1 MRMSSGPSLRNE
13 KPRSAWSI
21 CIDDTPMSSTTPSS
35 ASKPCAC
42 AISSRSPKRPGTSI
56 RRFLNLAAKRGSA
69 RDRIGIAVDGNDLV
83 LRMGIED
90 GARIA
95 ACAERA
101 VDEGAAALRIE
112 RRADLHQENGN
123 VTGQSASGSGSW
135 AVAASRHRS
144 RSPGEVFCTVRDS
157 TIRLPNVFFRS
168 RTFVRASSRCA
179 RKRSGS
185 QIWNL

>member
-21 CIDDTPMSSTTPSS
+21 CIDDTPISSTTPSS

-42 AISSRSPKRPGTSI
+42 ASLVEIAEASRNQHQA
-56 RRFLNLAAKRGSA
+56 FLELAGQRGA
-69 RDRIGIAVDGNDLV
+69 TGDRIGIAVDGNDLV
-83 LRMGIED
+83 LRMCIED

-95 ACAERA
+95 ACAECA
-101 VDEGAAALRIE
+101 VDVRAAALRIE
-112 RRADLHQENGN
+112 SRADLRQENRN

-144 RSPGEVFCTVRDS
+144 RS
-157 TIRLPNVFFRS
+157 S
-168 RTFVRASSRCA
+168 R
-179 RKRSGS
+179 
-185 QIWNL
+185 